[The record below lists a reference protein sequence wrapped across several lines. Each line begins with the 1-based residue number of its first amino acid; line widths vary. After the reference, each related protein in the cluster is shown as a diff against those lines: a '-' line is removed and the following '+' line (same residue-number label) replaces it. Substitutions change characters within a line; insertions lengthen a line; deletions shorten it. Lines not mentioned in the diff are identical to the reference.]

1 MLFSEFLNSKELL
14 KFEMPDTKENDDF
27 IMKMREYGRSIGRE
41 FIVDHDDFNDIYIIY
56 NQTGC
61 YFSNNKLRLNEINF
75 KEVNRIR
82 RMKYI
87 NRSSEKP
94 GVYYDSNKNKWIANI
109 NIKGKNFYL
118 GCFKEEEDA
127 IKCRE
132 EAEKKYL

>member
-1 MLFSEFLNSKELL
+1 MLFSEFLNNEKPL
-14 KFEMPDTKENDDF
+14 KFEIPDTKENYDF
-27 IMKMREYGRSIGRE
+27 IMKMREYGRSIKKE
-41 FIVDHDDFNDIYIIY
+41 FIVEYDDFNDIYIIY
-56 NQTGC
+56 NKYGV

-87 NRSSEKP
+87 NRSSEKS
-94 GVYYDSNKNKWIANI
+94 GVYYDNNKKKWIANI